1 MVWKRH
7 VRKSGALVAPAE
19 AAARTWSD
27 HMYCALRTGAHDA
40 KNPGTAPIVEG
51 LWHFGALWSD
61 HVSGLEA
68 ACRKGQARSSSH
80 AFSSAQRC
88 SIVVVRAGWRG
99 SYGM

>member
-27 HMYCALRTGAHDA
+27 PMYCALRTGARDVE
-40 KNPGTAPIVEG
+40 NRGTAPIVEG
-51 LWHFGALWSD
+51 LWQFGALWSD
-61 HVSGLEA
+61 QVNGVEA
-68 ACRKGQARSSSH
+68 ACPKSQARSSSH